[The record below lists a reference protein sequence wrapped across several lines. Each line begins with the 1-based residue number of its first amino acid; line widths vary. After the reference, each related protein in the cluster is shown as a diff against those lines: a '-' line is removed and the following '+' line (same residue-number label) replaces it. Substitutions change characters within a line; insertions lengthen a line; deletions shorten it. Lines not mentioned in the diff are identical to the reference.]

1 MCKLLCSFPEAAARN
16 WVHPSSQSIAISGP
30 RCDPV
35 LSDWIKLFILSVC
48 ALCIFLYPVS

>member
-1 MCKLLCSFPEAAARN
+1 MCKLLCSFPEAAARS
-16 WVHPSSQSIAISGP
+16 WVHPSSQSTAISGP